1 VIKLSILSACV
12 ILAACS
18 AQPGKRVVEP
28 SRARDTPIGTV
39 LEQFAIQRSYQEC
52 ETKNLSEEECKKSLD
67 EAKQHLASVNVRIE
81 ALLKDPR
88 TNRCDMVRF
97 LGRCEDPGNT
107 LGDLAD
113 CLQATPDR
121 GEAINSG
128 RVAFNLDSRGCPTSN
143 RPVLIPPEL
152 TGIWSTEATE
162 FRGDVVIKGE
172 AIYFDSD
179 GVGALVSGKTGGVDN
194 IRIIVTMY
202 AADGSSVALDFT
214 KSGKTFD
221 GEILMRDTL
230 DPHALMSTRSGAR
243 YIRRSDTVSSLTRQE
258 LGLEPRSK

>member
-1 VIKLSILSACV
+1 MIKLLILSACV
-12 ILAACS
+12 ILSACS
-18 AQPGKRVVEP
+18 AQPSKRAVEP
-28 SRARDTPIGTV
+28 PPARDTPIGTV
-39 LEQFAIQRSYQEC
+39 VREYAIERSHQEC
-52 ETKNLSEEECKKSLD
+52 QAKNLSVEECKQKLD
-67 EAKQHLASVNVRIE
+67 AAQQHLDSVNARIE

-97 LGRCEDPGNT
+97 LGRCEDPDNT

-113 CLQATPDR
+113 CLQVTPDR

-143 RPVLIPPEL
+143 RPVPIPPEL

-162 FRGDVVIKGE
+162 FRGDVVIKGD
-172 AIYFDSD
+172 AIYLDSD
-179 GVGALVSGKTGGVDN
+179 GVGALVSGKTVGVGN

-202 AADGSSVALDFT
+202 DADGGSVALDFT

-230 DPHALMSTRSGAR
+230 NPHALMSARSGAR

>member
-1 VIKLSILSACV
+1 MIKLLILSACV

-18 AQPGKRVVEP
+18 ALPSKRAAEP
-28 SRARDTPIGTV
+28 PPAPATPIGTI
-39 LEQFAIQRSYQEC
+39 LEEFAIQRSYQEC
-52 ETKNLSEEECKKSLD
+52 KVQNLSEEECKKSLD
-67 EAKQHLASVNVRIE
+67 AAKQHLASVNARIE

-88 TNRCDMVRF
+88 TNKCDMVRF

-113 CLQATPDR
+113 CLQATADR

-128 RVAFNLDSRGCPTSN
+128 RVAFNYDSLGCPTSN
-143 RPVLIPPEL
+143 RPVPIPPEL

-172 AIYFDSD
+172 AIYLDSD
-179 GVGALVSGKTGGVDN
+179 GIGALVSGKAVGIGN
-194 IRIIVTMY
+194 IRIVVTMY

-221 GEILMRDTL
+221 GEILMRDAL
-230 DPHALMSTRSGAR
+230 DPHALVSTRSGAR